1 MAEMISREAY
11 LAAAEATKD
20 KLQTTLRQLEQQQTD
35 SRREV
40 SSLVS
45 RTETALSELAAAI
58 LADLSPE
65 SIDAAVALTGCRTL
79 AMVNPSTELSKA
91 QTKLKAQVAE
101 RAQAISVRLGE
112 ISELPIF
119 QNRLLLR
126 APRTGTLVREI
137 AELEEFREPLA
148 QVLKKA
154 GHPRLQRLLDVEYG
168 LPSYSVPFWRLSY
181 FSDWKAGDEIIA
193 ELGGSKTFA
202 EVRSE
207 YLSARDGVSVYDQKL
222 DKLRAEVAQGE
233 TIEREYD
240 LLQTEKLAIAESRH
254 PLQAQLARMPEQFL
268 KDARIQLER
277 YLADLDLVMIGDRLQ
292 AMPQIEVMAKR
303 YFGLRKQTEYLRQT
317 SSQLLDNTRPAIEQ
331 SLTRL
336 QRDITK
342 YQRPKYAGNRFDRD
356 QFQKLGDRNQR
367 CLDLMG
373 RHRQAQQVI
382 VSFHGYEN
390 GRLDEDF
397 LWWDLVTDGQLKAN
411 YIDEVARFRAL
422 HPAYKYRRPKPRQT
436 GEEIDD
442 DGVGVEF
449 IDDDGDAA
457 VAVIQT
463 TDTFLNHHRTD
474 FS

>member
-20 KLQTTLRQLEQQQTD
+20 KLQTTLRQLEHQQTD

-58 LADLSPE
+58 LADVSPE
-65 SIDAAVALTGCRTL
+65 SVDAAVALTGCRTL
-79 AMVNPSTELSKA
+79 AMVNPATELTKA
-91 QTKLKAQVAE
+91 QTKLKEQLAE
-101 RAQAISVRLGE
+101 RSQQISARTAD

-137 AELEEFREPLA
+137 TELEEFREPLA
-148 QVLKKA
+148 QVLQKA
-154 GHPRLQRLLDVEYG
+154 AHPRLQRLLDVEYG

-181 FSDWKAGDEIIA
+181 FADWKAGDEIVAGI
-193 ELGGSKTFA
+193 GGNKTFA
-202 EVRSE
+202 EIRSE
-207 YLSARDGVSVYDQKL
+207 YLSARDGVGVYDQKL
-222 DKLRAEVAQGE
+222 SKLRAEVAQGE
-233 TIEREYD
+233 AVEREYD
-240 LLQTEKLAIAESRH
+240 LLQTEKLAMSESRH

-292 AMPQIEVMAKR
+292 TVPQLDVMAKR

-331 SLTRL
+331 SLARL
-336 QRDITK
+336 QRDIAK

-356 QFQKLGDRNQR
+356 QFQKLGDRNKR

-382 VSFHGYEN
+382 VSFHGYEH

-422 HPAYKYRRPKPRQT
+422 HPAYKYRRPKKRPA
-436 GEEIDD
+436 GEELDED
-442 DGVGVEF
+442 GVEF
-449 IDDDGDAA
+449 LDDDGDAA

-463 TDTFLNHHRTD
+463 SDSFFTNHRTD